1 MTSPAISWRKALL
14 HHTFDDVLANEEDAF
29 QSLGANSSFRPRMY
43 GLNGKDD
50 AQDASKRMIKW
61 NKEHWTPLVFTEKDF
76 DEIKANQNCFFAR
89 KFYANVDM
97 TIVSQLE
104 DYLSPKK

>member
-1 MTSPAISWRKALL
+1 
-14 HHTFDDVLANEEDAF
+14 
-29 QSLGANSSFRPRMY
+29 
-43 GLNGKDD
+43 
-50 AQDASKRMIKW
+50 MIKW

-97 TIVSQLE
+97 TIVNTLE
-104 DYLSPKK
+104 GYLSSNK